1 MVGIVHLPLLCPCC
15 LIMEADKSRERAVMM
30 AGNVDCR
37 EGRMAFC
44 YFFFQAPSYV
54 YAPPQL
60 YRS

>member
-44 YFFFQAPSYV
+44 YFFFSSFVVRICPSTII
-54 YAPPQL
+54 
-60 YRS
+60 